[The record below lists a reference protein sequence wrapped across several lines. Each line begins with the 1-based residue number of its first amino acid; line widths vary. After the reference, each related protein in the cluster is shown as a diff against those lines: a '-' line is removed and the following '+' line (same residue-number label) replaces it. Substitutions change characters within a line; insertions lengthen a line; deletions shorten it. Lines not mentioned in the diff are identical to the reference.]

1 MKFFISNGEFYGI
14 LNFTKNK
21 NLIVSRGDPA
31 LKIAHIQNWNVEKIR
46 FLDIEND
53 NNNNKKRKEEKTNEN
68 EGKQGE
74 TIKETETLK
83 RTETILFMKRK
94 RRQPKPEH
102 LKWDELPEHEFST
115 ENLYF
120 WDGNMRNDINL
131 KLRLKG
137 FKVFGGHPI
146 CHFLEYDRV
155 VAKQYFEKLNIPT
168 PPFEVALSLDEAIT
182 ILNKISFEKAV
193 LKPSADISSI
203 TTLIAPPQELAS
215 FLEEN
220 RTTFEKV
227 KNFIIEEFK
236 EGVEISCERYKWGNQ
251 IGFFN
256 FTIEAKKF
264 LAGNLGVNTGSEFN
278 IVFGYDLI
286 EKFASYTKHKRR
298 TIEILESLCEEL
310 AKTQDL
316 DCEILDINFIIDPLK
331 QEYYALEF
339 TPRIGYLGTLTW
351 AKILKDEN
359 IYWDFIPDYL
369 EEGFTP
375 PTSRFG
381 FAVRITIPPYPYKNP
396 LINSKDIVIDI
407 NAFEGEKDG
416 IKIEV
421 SPEGIEY
428 DEEENC
434 FYSTSD
440 NLCSVHS
447 TSEKLENLFETTY
460 NFIKENIDAPALQYR
475 VDAEAYYVEYLKKL

>member
-1 MKFFISNGEFYGI
+1 MKYFISNGEFYGI
-14 LNFTKNK
+14 LNFCKNK
-21 NLIVSRGDPA
+21 NLIVSRGDTA

-53 NNNNKKRKEEKTNEN
+53 NKSKKKNTDTDEE
-68 EGKQGE
+68 KQGE

-83 RTETILFMKRK
+83 RTEAILFMKRK
-94 RRQPKPEH
+94 RKQPKPEY
-102 LKWDELPEHEFST
+102 LKWDELPEHEFSP

-120 WDGNMRNDINL
+120 WDGNIRNEINL

-137 FKVFGGHPI
+137 FKLFGGHPL
-146 CHFLEYDRV
+146 CQMLEYDRI

-168 PPFEVALSLDEAIT
+168 PPFEVAFSVDEAIT

-203 TTLIAPPQELAS
+203 TTLIAPPKELAS

-220 RTTFEKV
+220 RTTFEKA

-236 EGVEISCERYKWGNQ
+236 EGIEISCERYKWGNN

-286 EKFASYTKHKRR
+286 EKFASYTKNKKR
-298 TIEILESLCEEL
+298 TIEILENLCEEL

-351 AKILKDEN
+351 AKILKDEK

-369 EEGFTP
+369 EENFSP
-375 PTSRFG
+375 PTSKFG
-381 FAVRITIPPYPYKNP
+381 FAVRITIPPYPYPNP
-396 LINSKDIVIDI
+396 NINPKDIKIEI
-407 NAFEGEKDG
+407 ENFEGGKDEV
-416 IKIEV
+416 KIEV

-434 FYSTSD
+434 FYSIND

-447 TSEKLENLFETTY
+447 TSDKLENLFETTY

-475 VDAEAYYVEYLKKL
+475 VDAGAYYVEYLKKL

>member
-1 MKFFISNGEFYGI
+1 MKYFVSNGEYYGI
-14 LNFTKNK
+14 LNFCKNK
-21 NLIVSRGDPA
+21 NILVSRGDPA

-46 FLDIEND
+46 FLDIRNND
-53 NNNNKKRKEEKTNEN
+53 KRNEGKTEENEN
-68 EGKQGE
+68 EEKQGE
-74 TIKETETLK
+74 TIKETEILK

-120 WDGNMRNDINL
+120 WDGNIRNDINL

-137 FKVFGGHPI
+137 FKLFGGHPLCEI
-146 CHFLEYDRV
+146 LEFDRA

-168 PPFEVALSLDEAIT
+168 PAYEVALSVNEAIK

-203 TTLIAPPQELAS
+203 TTLIAPPKELAS

-220 RTTFEKV
+220 RTTFEKA

-236 EGVEISCERYKWGNQ
+236 EGIEISCERYKWQNN

-278 IVFGYDLI
+278 IVFGYNTI
-286 EKFASYTKHKRR
+286 EKFASYTKNKRR
-298 TIEILESLCEEL
+298 TIEILENICEEL

-316 DCEILDINFIIDPLK
+316 DCEILDINFIVNPET

-369 EEGFTP
+369 EENFTP
-375 PTSRFG
+375 PTSKFG
-381 FAVRITIPPYPYKNP
+381 FAVRITIPPYPYNNP
-396 LINSKDIVIDI
+396 LINPKDIIVEIDT
-407 NAFEGEKDG
+407 FEGEENG
-416 IKIEV
+416 VKIEV
-421 SPEGIEY
+421 SPEEVEY

-434 FYSTSD
+434 FYSTGD

-447 TSEKLENLFETTY
+447 TSENLENLFETTY

>member
-1 MKFFISNGEFYGI
+1 MKYFVSNGEFYGI
-14 LNFTKNK
+14 LNFCKNK
-21 NLIVSRGDPA
+21 NILVSRGDPA

-46 FLDIEND
+46 FQDIED
-53 NNNNKKRKEEKTNEN
+53 DNNKKRKEKTENEN
-68 EGKQGE
+68 EEKQGE
-74 TIKETETLK
+74 TIKETEILK

-94 RRQPKPEH
+94 RKQPKPEH

-120 WDGNMRNDINL
+120 WDGNIRNDINL

-137 FKVFGGHPI
+137 FKIFGGHPI
-146 CHFLEYDRV
+146 CHFLEYDRI

-168 PPFEVALSLDEAIT
+168 PAFEVALSVDEAIK
-182 ILNKISFEKAV
+182 ILNKISFKKAV
-193 LKPSADISSI
+193 LKPSANISAI
-203 TTLIAPPQELAS
+203 TTLIAPPKELAS

-220 RTTFEKV
+220 RTTFEKA

-236 EGVEISCERYKWGNQ
+236 EGVEISCERYKWGNN

-286 EKFASYTKHKRR
+286 EKFASYTKNKRK
-298 TIEILESLCEEL
+298 TIEILENIYEEL

-369 EEGFTP
+369 EENFTP
-375 PTSRFG
+375 PTSKFG
-381 FAVRITIPPYPYKNP
+381 FGVRITIPPYPYTNP
-396 LINSKDIVIDI
+396 NINSQDVKVEIES
-407 NAFEGEKDG
+407 FEETKDG
-416 IKIEV
+416 VKIEV
-421 SPEGIEY
+421 SPESIEY

-434 FYSTSD
+434 YYSTGD

-447 TSEKLENLFETTY
+447 TSEKLENLFEITY

-475 VDAEAYYVEYLKKL
+475 IDAESFYVEYLKKL